1 MRDKVETISTG
12 RSRSVPRDIDSGGGH
27 HSRARC
33 ENTGDRPV
41 ISEVLGAPSDTLW
54 FPAQSATFLQA

>member
-1 MRDKVETISTG
+1 M
-12 RSRSVPRDIDSGGGH
+12 PRDIDSGGGH